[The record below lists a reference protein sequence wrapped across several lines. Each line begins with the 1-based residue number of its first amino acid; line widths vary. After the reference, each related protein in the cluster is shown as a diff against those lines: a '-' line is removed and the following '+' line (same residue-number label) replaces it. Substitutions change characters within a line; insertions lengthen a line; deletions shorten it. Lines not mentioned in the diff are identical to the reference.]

1 MKNILKSLVLLLAVS
16 FMTSCGGG
24 NNPESV
30 AEDFLVALGT
40 QDYEKARELGTERTA
55 QLVSLVQGMADMAK
69 KDGEDVDVDNMPDI
83 EFTNTEI
90 DGDKATCFYT
100 SADGEEKKINL
111 LKVDGEW
118 KVDMTKEQ

>member
-1 MKNILKSLVLLLAVS
+1 
-16 FMTSCGGG
+16 MTSCGGG
-24 NNPESV
+24 GNPESV

-55 QLVSLVQGMADMAK
+55 QMIILVQGMAEMAK
-69 KDGEDVDVDNMPDI
+69 KSGEDIETGDMPDI

-90 DGDKATCFYT
+90 DGDKATCYYT
-100 SADGEEKKINL
+100 AAEGKEEKINL